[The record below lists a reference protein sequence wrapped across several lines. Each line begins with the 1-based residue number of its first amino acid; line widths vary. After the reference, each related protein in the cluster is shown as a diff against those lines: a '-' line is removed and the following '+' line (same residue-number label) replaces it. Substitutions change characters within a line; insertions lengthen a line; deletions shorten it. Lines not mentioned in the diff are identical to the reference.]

1 MSKEILGYIDDKN
14 TYLIVEKALA
24 NGKTDFTEE
33 EIAGLLKAYRKYLS
47 EWRSIRDES
56 LLKMI
61 LVLDTANPTGDKPIA
76 NAPLAHLLSET
87 DQAGLEALEALRATD
102 GGKIQT
108 TLDAAKLVSNT
119 EISPVLGLALARA
132 ILDAL
137 AQRKDVS
144 KYRDTV
150 ESMTEILRNADEDV
164 FSQTSRF
171 LVMTRGWA
179 R

>member
-1 MSKEILGYIDDKN
+1 MSKEILSYIEDKN
-14 TYLIVEKALA
+14 TYLIAEEALA
-24 NGKTDFTEE
+24 GSKTDFTEE
-33 EIAGLLKAYRKYLS
+33 EIAGLLKAYSKYLS

-61 LVLDTANPTGDKPIA
+61 LVLDTARPTDDKPIA
-76 NAPLAHLLSET
+76 NAPLAHLLSEA
-87 DQAGLEALEALRATD
+87 DQAGLEALAALRTND
-102 GGKIQT
+102 GDEIRA
-108 TLDAAKLVSNT
+108 TLDAVKLVSNT
-119 EISPVLGLALARA
+119 EMSQVLSLALARV
-132 ILDAL
+132 ILDDL

-171 LVMTRGWA
+171 LVITRGWA